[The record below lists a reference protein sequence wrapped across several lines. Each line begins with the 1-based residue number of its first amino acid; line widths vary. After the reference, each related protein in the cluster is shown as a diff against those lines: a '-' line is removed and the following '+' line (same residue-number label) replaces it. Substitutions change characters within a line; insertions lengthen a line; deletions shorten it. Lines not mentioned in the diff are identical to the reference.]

1 METRHKEKY
10 NIEHANTNRN
20 LNSAVLHMQHLL
32 NKNHEQNET
41 KQHIKSLTYTVTDV
55 SSDCY

>member
-10 NIEHANTNRN
+10 NIEHANTNTK

-41 KQHIKSLTYTVTDV
+41 KKHIKV
-55 SSDCY
+55 